1 MALLEDILD
10 PIKNDLI
17 RLEEELAELVD
28 SNLQPLTGSSS
39 YLLNSGGKRLR
50 PALVLLSG
58 KLFDY
63 KFEKVKPLAIA
74 VEFVH
79 MASLVHDDVID
90 DSRFR
95 RGSEAVNYKWGNKVA
110 VLSGDLLYTF
120 AASSLTKLED
130 SKYLKHL
137 LEAALE
143 MTRGQANQTIN
154 GDHYK
159 LSFKEYIKRIRQK
172 TGLLMGK
179 SCLLGAKATGAGKAD
194 QQKMED
200 YGLNLGLSFQI
211 TDDLKDLIGSREELG
226 KEPGNDLKEGTLTLP
241 IMIALEES
249 PRSEILRNL
258 LGREDP
264 KRNEIEKGIEIV
276 KGSGA
281 IEESLKYSKKFA
293 DKAKAALPVARQNQ
307 EAENSLRIAAR
318 FFGGEEVRGR
328 TYLGRG
334 LPVQGST

>member
-1 MALLEDILD
+1 MPPISEILD
-10 PIKNDLI
+10 PIKGDLE
-17 RLEEELAELVD
+17 RLEEELNDLVD

-63 KFEKVKPLAIA
+63 EFKKVKPLAIA

-120 AASSLTKLED
+120 AANSLTKLED

-143 MTRGQANQTIN
+143 MTRGQADQTVN
-154 GDHYK
+154 KDHYQ
-159 LSFKEYIKRIRQK
+159 LSFKGYLKRIKQK
-172 TGLLMGK
+172 TALLMGK
-179 SCLLGAKATGAGKAD
+179 SCLLGAKASGAGKEA
-194 QQKMED
+194 QQRMER

-211 TDDLKDLIGSREELG
+211 TDDLKDLIGTKDELG

-241 IMIALEES
+241 IMIALENS
-249 PRSEILRNL
+249 PRSDVLRNL
-258 LGREDP
+258 LRKEEPDSEEIRE
-264 KRNEIEKGIEIV
+264 GVQIV

-293 DKAKAALPVARQNQ
+293 EKAESSLPVTVEDTGARY
-307 EAENSLRIAAR
+307 SLEVAAR
-318 FFGGEEVRGR
+318 FFGGEEVKGR
-328 TYLGRG
+328 SYLGRG
-334 LPVQGST
+334 LPV

>member
-1 MALLEDILD
+1 MPLLGNILNPVKEDLQ
-10 PIKNDLI
+10 
-17 RLEEELAELVD
+17 RLEKELGKLVD
-28 SNLQPLTGSSS
+28 SNLQPLTGSST

-50 PALVLLSG
+50 PALVLLSA

-63 KFEKVKPLAIA
+63 KYERVKPLAIA

-90 DSRFR
+90 DSQFR

-120 AASSLTKLED
+120 AASSLTELED

-143 MTRGQANQTIN
+143 MTRGQANQTTN
-154 GDHYK
+154 SDHYK

-179 SCLLGAKATGAGKAD
+179 SCLLGAKASGAKKEN
-194 QQKMED
+194 QKKMED

-211 TDDLKDLIGSREELG
+211 TDDLKDIIGSKEELG

-241 IMIALEES
+241 IMIALEKS
-249 PRSEILRNL
+249 PRSQVLRRL
-258 LGREDP
+258 LEKEDP
-264 KRNEIEKGIEIV
+264 ARDEIERGIEIV

-281 IEESLKYSKKFA
+281 IKETLNYSRKFA
-293 DKAKAALPVARQNQ
+293 NKAREALPVTLQNQ

-318 FFGGEEVRGR
+318 FFGGEEVGGR
-328 TYLGRG
+328 TYLGKG
-334 LPVQGST
+334 LPVHGST

>member
-1 MALLEDILD
+1 MPILRD
-10 PIKNDLI
+10 VLNPIKNDLE
-17 RLEEELAELVD
+17 RLEEEMAELVD
-28 SNLQPLTGSSS
+28 SSLQPLTSSSS

-90 DSRFR
+90 DSYLR
-95 RGSEAVNYKWGNKVA
+95 RGSEAVNSKWGNKVA

-120 AASSLTKLED
+120 AANSLTELED

-143 MTRGQANQTIN
+143 MTRGQADQTIN
-154 GDHYK
+154 KDHYE
-159 LSFKEYIKRIRQK
+159 LSFEEYIKRIRQK

-179 SCLLGAKATGAGKAD
+179 SCLLGAKASGASKED
-194 QQKMED
+194 QERMES
-200 YGLNLGLSFQI
+200 YGLNLGLSFQV
-211 TDDLKDLIGSREELG
+211 TDDLKDLVGSKEELG

-241 IMIALEES
+241 IMIALKES
-249 PRSEILRNL
+249 SRSEVIKDLLRKN
-258 LGREDP
+258 DP
-264 KRNEIEKGIEIV
+264 EKDEIETGIEII
-276 KGSGA
+276 KRSGA
-281 IEESLKYSKKFA
+281 IEESLRYSREYA
-293 DKAKAALPVARQNQ
+293 EKAEESLPVALENS
-307 EAENSLRIAAR
+307 EAETALKIAAR
-318 FFGGEEVRGR
+318 FFGGEEIKGR

-334 LPVQGST
+334 LTV

>member
-1 MALLEDILD
+1 MPLLGNILD
-10 PIKNDLI
+10 PIKDDLQ
-17 RLEEELAELVD
+17 RLEDELNELVD

-63 KFEKVKPLAIA
+63 QFEKVKPLAIA

-95 RGSEAVNYKWGNKVA
+95 RGAEAVNYKWSNKVA

-154 GDHYK
+154 GDDYR
-159 LSFKEYIKRIRQK
+159 LSFEEYIKRIRQK

-179 SCLLGAKATGAGKAD
+179 SCLLGAKATGARKED
-194 QQKMED
+194 QKKMEN

-211 TDDLKDLIGSREELG
+211 ADDLKDLVGSKEELG

-241 IMIALEES
+241 IMIALKES
-249 PRSEILRNL
+249 PRSEALRNL
-258 LGREDP
+258 LKKEEPQRE
-264 KRNEIEKGIEIV
+264 EIEKGIEIV
-276 KGSGA
+276 KSSGA
-281 IEESLKYSKKFA
+281 IEESLEYSKRFG
-293 DKAKAALPVARQNQ
+293 DKARKALPVALRKPD
-307 EAENSLRIAAR
+307 AENALRVAAR
-318 FFGGEEVRGR
+318 FFGGEEVKGK

-334 LPVQGST
+334 LSVQGSR

>member
-1 MALLEDILD
+1 MPLVGEILD
-10 PIKNDLI
+10 PIKTDLQ
-17 RLEEELAELVD
+17 RLEEELEELVD

-50 PALVLLSG
+50 PALVLLTA

-95 RGSEAVNYKWGNKVA
+95 RGSEAVNYKWSNKVA

-130 SKYLKHL
+130 SRYLKHL

-143 MTRGQANQTIN
+143 ITRGQANQTIN
-154 GDHYK
+154 SDDYK
-159 LSFKEYIKRIRQK
+159 LSFEDYMKRIRQK

-179 SCLLGAKATGAGKAD
+179 SCLLGAKASGAREED
-194 QQKMED
+194 RERMES

-211 TDDLKDLIGSREELG
+211 TDDVKDLVGSKEELG

-241 IMIALEES
+241 IMIAIEES
-249 PRSEILRNL
+249 SRSEILRNL
-258 LGREDP
+258 LKREDP
-264 KRNEIEKGIEIV
+264 GREEIDRGIEII

-281 IEESLKYSKKFA
+281 IEESLKYSRRFA
-293 DKAKAALPVARQNQ
+293 DKAREALPVALQNPD
-307 EAENSLRIAAR
+307 AENALRVAAR
-318 FFGGEEVRGR
+318 FFSGEKVKGR
-328 TYLGRG
+328 T
-334 LPVQGST
+334 

>member
-1 MALLEDILD
+1 MPLIGYVLGPVKEDLQ
-10 PIKNDLI
+10 
-17 RLEEELAELVD
+17 RLEEELNKLVD
-28 SNLQPLTGSSS
+28 NNLQPLTGSSS

-63 KFEKVKPLAIA
+63 KFEKLKPLAIA

-95 RGSEAVNYKWGNKVA
+95 RGAEAVNYKWGNKIA

-120 AASSLTKLED
+120 AANSLAELED

-143 MTRGQANQTIN
+143 MTRGQADQTIN
-154 GDHYK
+154 KDHFEI
-159 LSFKEYIKRIRQK
+159 SFKNYLKRIRQK
-172 TGLLMGK
+172 TALLMGK
-179 SCLLGAKATGAGKAD
+179 SCLLGAKASGAGKEE
-194 QQKMED
+194 QRRMEK

-211 TDDLKDLIGSREELG
+211 TDDLKDLIGTKEELG
-226 KEPGNDLKEGTLTLP
+226 KEPGNDLKEGTITLP
-241 IMIALEES
+241 IMIALKES
-249 PRSEILRNL
+249 PRSEFLRDL
-258 LGREDP
+258 LRKEDP
-264 KRNEIEKGIEIV
+264 ESGEIEQGIQIV

-281 IEESLKYSKKFA
+281 IEESIKYSRKFA
-293 DKAKAALPVARQNQ
+293 DKAKSALPVSMEDRK
-307 EAENSLRIAAR
+307 AEKSLRVAAR
-318 FFGGEEVRGR
+318 YFGGEEVNGKS
-328 TYLGRG
+328 YLGRG
-334 LPVQGST
+334 LPV

>member
-1 MALLEDILD
+1 MHLMGDILS
-10 PIKNDLI
+10 PVKEDLQ
-17 RLEEELAELVD
+17 RLEEELVYLVD
-28 SNLQPLTGSSS
+28 SELQPLTSSS
-39 YLLNSGGKRLR
+39 SHLLNSGGKRLR

-63 KFEKVKPLAIA
+63 NFEKIKPLAIA

-90 DSRFR
+90 DSHFR
-95 RGSEAVNYKWGNKVA
+95 RGSEAVNHKWGNKVA

-143 MTRGQANQTIN
+143 MTRGQASQTVDKNQTE
-154 GDHYK
+154 
-159 LSFKEYIKRIRQK
+159 LSFNSYVKRIKQK

-179 SCLLGAKATGAGKAD
+179 SCLLGAKASGAGKQA
-194 QQKMED
+194 QRKMET

-211 TDDLKDLIGSREELG
+211 TDDLKDLVGSKEELG
-226 KEPGNDLKEGTLTLP
+226 KEPGNDLKEGTITLP
-241 IMIALEES
+241 IMVTLEKS
-249 PRSEILRNL
+249 PRSEIIREL
-258 LGREDP
+258 LKKENPGRD
-264 KRNEIEKGIEIV
+264 EIDRGIEIV
-276 KGSGA
+276 KSSGA

-293 DKAKAALPVARQNQ
+293 NKARSALPETLKNPEV
-307 EAENSLRIAAR
+307 EDSLRMAAK

-328 TYLGRG
+328 SYLDRG
-334 LPVQGST
+334 LPV

>member
-1 MALLEDILD
+1 MPLIGYVLGPVKEDLQ
-10 PIKNDLI
+10 
-17 RLEEELAELVD
+17 RLEEELNKLVD
-28 SNLQPLTGSSS
+28 NNLQPLTGSSS

-63 KFEKVKPLAIA
+63 KFEKLKPLAIA

-95 RGSEAVNYKWGNKVA
+95 RGAEAVNYKWGNKIA

-120 AASSLTKLED
+120 AANSLAELED

-143 MTRGQANQTIN
+143 MTRGQADQTIN
-154 GDHYK
+154 KDHFEI
-159 LSFKEYIKRIRQK
+159 SFKNYLKRIRQK
-172 TGLLMGK
+172 TALLMGK
-179 SCLLGAKATGAGKAD
+179 SCLLGAKASGAGKEE
-194 QQKMED
+194 QRRMEK

-211 TDDLKDLIGSREELG
+211 TDDLKDLIGTKEELG
-226 KEPGNDLKEGTLTLP
+226 KEPGNDLKEGTITLP
-241 IMIALEES
+241 IMIALKES
-249 PRSEILRNL
+249 PRSEFLRDL
-258 LGREDP
+258 LRKEDP
-264 KRNEIEKGIEIV
+264 ESGEIEQGIQIV

-281 IEESLKYSKKFA
+281 IEESIKCSRKFA
-293 DKAKAALPVARQNQ
+293 DKAKSALPVSMEDRK
-307 EAENSLRIAAR
+307 AEKSLRVAAR
-318 FFGGEEVRGR
+318 YFGGEEVNGKS
-328 TYLGRG
+328 YLGRG
-334 LPVQGST
+334 LPV

>member
-1 MALLEDILD
+1 MPLLGDILD
-10 PIKNDLI
+10 PIKEDLNK
-17 RLEEELAELVD
+17 LEEELGELVD

-63 KFEKVKPLAIA
+63 KFESVKPLAIA

-90 DSRFR
+90 DSQFR
-95 RGSEAVNYKWGNKVA
+95 RGSEAVNYKWDNKVA

-154 GDHYK
+154 SDHYN
-159 LSFKEYIKRIRQK
+159 LSFEQYVKRIRQK
-172 TGLLMGK
+172 TALLIGK
-179 SCLLGAKATGAGKAD
+179 SCLLGAKASGAKEED
-194 QQKMED
+194 QKKMENF
-200 YGLNLGLSFQI
+200 GLNLGIAFQI
-211 TDDLKDLIGSREELG
+211 SDDLKDLIGSKEELG
-226 KEPGNDLKEGTLTLP
+226 KEPGNDLKEGTITLP
-241 IMIALEES
+241 IMIALEKS
-249 PRSEILRNL
+249 PRSEILRSL
-258 LGREDP
+258 LKKEEPGRD
-264 KRNEIEKGIEIV
+264 EIERGIEIV
-276 KGSGA
+276 KGSVA
-281 IEESLKYSKKFA
+281 IEESLNYSRKFA
-293 DKAKAALPVARQNQ
+293 DKAREALPVTLQNP

-318 FFGGEEVRGR
+318 FFGGEEVRGM